1 VPGQQETLRA
11 AIKRSE
17 EKSERATFL
26 IAKVVRMKI
35 RKKKKKRSKPERQHP
50 HNPPALR
57 LDNR

>member
-35 RKKKKKRSKPERQHP
+35 RKKKKKV
-50 HNPPALR
+50 
-57 LDNR
+57 